1 MPSRNFPGGVTCP
14 LANSDPTFSK
24 GEKQSISGLFLS
36 FKHKT
41 TLKRYRTVRFLQCQL
56 VFRSQKCCFDENCLA
71 RKNSDKASVRR
82 RNTAALNV
90 QRHSTEWE
98 WLNESRQARQVAPP
112 SSEFDQWHEILVYLA
127 PRNRLRPGLRRFCKR
142 GGWDRQ
148 PFIIFNP
155 FFLPR
160 RHDSFFLLFFKPR
173 EFLSDGCRFSR
184 THENALFRARSLRE
198 RREKNARERMIWVTI
213 LQLPFVSFFHSMI
226 QLNTNTNLDEL

>member
-82 RNTAALNV
+82 RNSAPLRV

-112 SSEFDQWHEILVYLA
+112 SSEFNQSREILVYLA
-127 PRNRLRPGLRRFCKR
+127 PRNPLRPGLRRFCKR
-142 GGWDRQ
+142 GGWGRMEEGASLSL
-148 PFIIFNP
+148 FLTR
-155 FFLPR
+155 FFFASASWL
-160 RHDSFFLLFFKPR
+160 FFLLFFKPR

-184 THENALFRARSLRE
+184 THENALFRAGSLRE
-198 RREKNARERMIWVTI
+198 RREKKTRGSGWSE
-213 LQLPFVSFFHSMI
+213 
-226 QLNTNTNLDEL
+226 